1 MSVIGVGSRLG
12 GSFHSLSSLNPA
24 GSTHTSELKPG
35 QSSTVMIPCQTEV
48 EKLNKKGV
56 RGDKKQRKAA

>member
-1 MSVIGVGSRLG
+1 MIL
-12 GSFHSLSSLNPA
+12 SFVCLFVCCITSLSSLNPA